1 MRMLHKN
8 TVPFHY
14 ANVSSLEELK
24 DEYGNSTG
32 EYDVIYSEPIE
43 CRGCI
48 SPAKRYI
55 DREQFGIHADY
66 DKAIVLSSRP
76 SGMSEDSVVWVD
88 SSVDSGYDYIIRRIS
103 EWKNSCVVYI
113 KKVDVTKAGVTGGE

>member
-66 DKAIVLSSRP
+66 DKLITLDKRP
-76 SGMSEDSVVWVD
+76 SGMKEDSVIWID
-88 SSVDSGYDYIIRRIS
+88 SQTSEGYDHVIRRIA
-103 EWKNSCVVYI
+103 EWKNSCVLLV
-113 KKVDVTKAGVTGGE
+113 KAVDVDD